1 VDRHPGPDLIACRR
15 GELGPDDRAR
25 VERHLATC
33 PACRETLA
41 SDKAL
46 LTALAA
52 ARPGPPPV
60 DWRRYRAT
68 LRARVARRRG
78 WRGWLGW
85 PGLAPLALS
94 VTVAAAAVA
103 LVLQPPARPPVS
115 PPVLA
120 TVPEPTADDV
130 ELLRNYA
137 VVERLDLL
145 EDLDVVRHLDRLLAS
160 GEG

>member
-1 VDRHPGPDLIACRR
+1 VDHLGPDLIAYRR

-25 VERHLATC
+25 VERHLAGC
-33 PACRETLA
+33 PACRQTLA
-41 SDKAL
+41 AHDAL
-46 LTALAA
+46 LAALAA

-60 DWRRYRAT
+60 DWQRYRAT
-68 LRARVARRRG
+68 LRARVARQ
-78 WRGWLGW
+78 RGWLGR

-94 VTVAAAAVA
+94 AVAAAAVA
-103 LVLQPPARPPVS
+103 LVLHLPARPPAA
-115 PPVLA
+115 PPVLV
-120 TVPEPTADDV
+120 TGTEPTADDV
-130 ELLRNYA
+130 DLLQNYA